1 MLSGEDHLLSP
12 TLVMP
17 STSAPALPECHI
29 STSNPLWMKPKFS
42 SFIPESLFCFKLIGV
57 PWGNIFCLSLTFLH
71 AFLKKTHLF
80 YLLNCKSSREKSS
93 AFFVFV
99 SAATSN
105 AIIIWELQMN
115 KWSEVRS
122 TAYLVF
128 FFFAL
133 QWSLSDQSP
142 NTWLEVLLG
151 MTAQWSLPFISPGSS
166 QNTAM
171 CHRVLFPKQVQNAIP
186 GERLRKE
193 NCP

>member
-80 YLLNCKSSREKSS
+80 YLLNCKSSREKSY

-128 FFFAL
+128 FFFLHYNEAYQIRVPTHGWRCSLAWLLSEVSLLFLLAAL
-133 QWSLSDQSP
+133 KTLPCATVFSFPSRYRMQS
-142 NTWLEVLLG
+142 
-151 MTAQWSLPFISPGSS
+151 Q
-166 QNTAM
+166 
-171 CHRVLFPKQVQNAIP
+171 
-186 GERLRKE
+186 E
-193 NCP
+193 NV